1 MRRQRANLTRVTEPD
16 EDASTRDDSL
26 ITVADS
32 GVGTD
37 LALDRGGDMSGA
49 GRRDMTWAGETSFC
63 RLPLT
68 RDLTNVDIAVLGIP
82 FDNATTNRPGARFGP
97 RAIRE
102 QSLLSGE
109 FPSGLWPWNY
119 DVFAEHRVVDY
130 GDVSFAPGYTDQMLA
145 NTESTAATI
154 IDAGGA
160 VLGLG
165 GDHLIAYP
173 LIRAAASRF
182 GPLSLV
188 HLDAHSDTW
197 DAGEELNHGTM
208 FLRAAREGLIDPA
221 RSVQIGMRT
230 PNVTHG
236 FHVIHADEL
245 FRVGIDGVVERV
257 REVVGDRPAYLTFDI
272 DFLDPA
278 YAPGTGTPVIGGPT
292 SWQARQLL
300 FGLSGMHFVGADLVE
315 VAPIY
320 DPSGQ
325 ITALAGATIAH
336 DQLHLLAAA
345 RGGSPAVTHS

>member
-1 MRRQRANLTRVTEPD
+1 MLPSAVPDPAMDPAND
-16 EDASTRDDSL
+16 GA
-26 ITVADS
+26 I
-32 GVGTD
+32 D
-37 LALDRGGDMSGA
+37 LELDRGGDISGA
-49 GRRDMTWAGETSFC
+49 GRRDMTWAGESTFC
-63 RLPLT
+63 RLPLS
-68 RDLTNVDIAVLGIP
+68 RDLTGVDIAVLGVP

-119 DVFAEHRVVDY
+119 DVFSARNVVDY
-130 GDVSFAPGYTDQMLA
+130 GDVTFAPGYTDQMLA
-145 NTESTAATI
+145 NTESTAGII
-154 IDAGGA
+154 IDSGAA

-165 GDHLIAYP
+165 GDHLISYP
-173 LIRAAASRF
+173 LIRAAAQRF

-197 DAGEELNHGTM
+197 DAGDELNHGTM
-208 FLRAAREGLIDPA
+208 FLRAARDGLLDPE

-230 PNVTHG
+230 PNVSHG

-245 FRVGIDGVVERV
+245 FAIGIDAAVERAHTI
-257 REVVGDRPAYLTFDI
+257 VGDRPAYLTFDI

-300 FGLSGMHFVGADLVE
+300 FGLSGLRFVGADLVE

-325 ITALAGATIAH
+325 ITALAWATLAH
-336 DQLHLLAAA
+336 DQLHLLAAP
-345 RGGSPAVTHS
+345 RSDPSAVPHS